1 LKIKEI
7 NLQYATLLNRFLTDH
22 HSNDG
27 IDTSN
32 IKRLMEKNK
41 QVVALNTNIKEELE
55 IYQKREQQF
64 EKLENYLQANKFANL
79 N

>member
-7 NLQYATLLNRFLTDH
+7 NLQYATLLNRFLTDQ

>member
-1 LKIKEI
+1 
-7 NLQYATLLNRFLTDH
+7 
-22 HSNDG
+22 
-27 IDTSN
+27 
-32 IKRLMEKNK
+32 MEKNK

>member
-1 LKIKEI
+1 MKIKEI

>member
-1 LKIKEI
+1 
-7 NLQYATLLNRFLTDH
+7 LTDQ